1 MKNEGIANIIWL
13 DSASLFNSRIFLFKL
28 LVYENGFASFYSSG
42 PVKNWTHN
50 SVLKQLDL
58 ENNKYILNSPNLMA
72 GVIGFSFKK

>member
-1 MKNEGIANIIWL
+1 MKT
-13 DSASLFNSRIFLFKL
+13 
-28 LVYENGFASFYSSG
+28 VFASFYSSG

-72 GVIGFSFKK
+72 GVIGFFI